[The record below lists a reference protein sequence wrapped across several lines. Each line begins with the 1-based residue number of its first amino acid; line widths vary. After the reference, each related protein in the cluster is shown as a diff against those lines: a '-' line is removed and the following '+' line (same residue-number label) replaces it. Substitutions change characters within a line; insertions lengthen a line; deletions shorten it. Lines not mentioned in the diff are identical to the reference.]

1 MLQIYQASQVS
12 VDFRLQ
18 VYHLGDNI
26 LHAVNISVSFAWRH
40 IGQSGTCFSGEFSQ
54 RLHLLNLAIDA
65 LVYTIGLG
73 QIILCR

>member
-26 LHAVNISVSFAWRH
+26 FHAVNISVSFAWRH
-40 IGQSGTCFSGEFSQ
+40 IGQSGTCFSGEFS
-54 RLHLLNLAIDA
+54 
-65 LVYTIGLG
+65 
-73 QIILCR
+73 